1 VSLRPAVRYWLRV
14 LVLGVVLGVLLFA
27 GYLAMGMFG

>member
-1 VSLRPAVRYWLRV
+1 VSLPPLVRYWLRV
-14 LVLGVVLGVLLFA
+14 LLLGILLGVLLFA

>member
-1 VSLRPAVRYWLRV
+1 MSARPVVRYWLRV
-14 LVLGVVLGVLLFA
+14 LVLGLVLGVLLFA

>member
-1 VSLRPAVRYWLRV
+1 MSVRPVVRYWLRV